1 MFSFSHFSSIFFRDN
16 IRSIG
21 HNRFPRLPRVLFPQ
35 NILMNKKGG
44 VLEVKVESPTTPVSP
59 QAAQDPKAIEKDK
72 AVTNYRLT
80 KDSAWG
86 MVLVAF
92 ASIFGR

>member
-1 MFSFSHFSSIFFRDN
+1 
-16 IRSIG
+16 
-21 HNRFPRLPRVLFPQ
+21 
-35 NILMNKKGG
+35 MNKKGG